1 MFFSLPIIAKN
12 MCLSGMSFS
21 PGMMYRVHNFV
32 RLSLAAVAL
41 ATSPAAGGTLG
52 RKQAPEAE
60 GI

>member
-1 MFFSLPIIAKN
+1 MIAKN

-21 PGMMYRVHNFV
+21 PGMMRTVHNFV
-32 RLSLAAVAL
+32 RLHLAAVAL

-60 GI
+60 GN